1 MDMDNANNVFLQLSK
16 KLKHEHA
23 ADFSRREKGHLAIIT
38 MKIDIRPMNS
48 DQTFDRYMLGPKDLE
63 RYGMGNKA
71 QFTIK
76 GSSEAECVM
85 KVKKVI
91 DRINNE

>member
-1 MDMDNANNVFLQLSK
+1 
-16 KLKHEHA
+16 
-23 ADFSRREKGHLAIIT
+23 
-38 MKIDIRPMNS
+38 MNS

-85 KVKKVI
+85 KVKKAI